1 MVAEASR
8 KMLDIRVK
16 VKHQLFFSY
25 NLLTIFIFLNDEWGV
40 K

>member
-1 MVAEASR
+1 MVVEAFR
-8 KMLDIRVK
+8 MMLDIKVR

-25 NLLTIFIFLNDEWGV
+25 NLLTTFIFLSDEWGV